1 MLSSMPTS
9 LKTILE
15 EALTG
20 YALPQPLLSK
30 ILEQPGG
37 DHSTEKLGM
46 INSNAKDF
54 NGAMVSKDDE
64 VQVLLSE
71 TTEGVEFHYILV
83 RRKKGFI
90 KAAYL
95 EMM

>member
-1 MLSSMPTS
+1 MPTS

-54 NGAMVSKDDE
+54 NGAMFG
-64 VQVLLSE
+64 LSC
-71 TTEGVEFHYILV
+71 TDKRPNSGSNNFG
-83 RRKKGFI
+83 RRI
-90 KAAYL
+90 R
-95 EMM
+95 